1 MEGGHLPSNEAAC
14 SRKIQRNYGDER
26 SDPVSGVSDES
37 NSPRVAR
44 IPDFSHPDEL
54 VAIRKENTSLK
65 AQVNSLKAEIYDAV
79 QKRPSKELEKLKSV
93 HDRKVAHIKQRYKQ
107 HIQELKRGHAKESGS
122 FRRETDTGL
131 SISALQDD
139 PPNVREHLLE
149 ARGENT
155 CAQQRVLAAQEKIA
169 QVEGERDAATAH
181 VVAAAA
187 ANRQT
192 QEELSVQK
200 SLVAALQQQVAS
212 AVAETDVLRKEYAAA
227 DSSLRTSEKLRADLQ
242 AKDAIVTEMRN
253 TIRDSI
259 IDMGELKRKLATA
272 VVEKQA
278 GVTVAEHSGVKRL
291 LMLSDERVRALEE
304 EIARLKLDHVTGTV
318 TTEEHSE
325 AKRRLADRVQ
335 QQDGEITLLR
345 TEMQTLSV
353 AGHATNVRIQ
363 ELYAWAQKEAQQVQ
377 DKQQQVTQLKL
388 QVDVLHCEKQDL
400 QGENQDLATKV
411 RAFRDKLE
419 SSSTELAKQK
429 ESGSAVAAGLRA
441 TVLHLQRQLTLL
453 QKEQRMPLPPPP
465 PPQPPTFLQQSV
477 PLPPLLPVISMW
489 PTGGATALPP
499 QQLGSGG
506 NLHTQCVAE
515 ELQGKLSWAM
525 HAFQQKQAELAQVR
539 IQLTWAQE
547 AFTKLYNNAAH
558 ETCEIHR
565 QQATDI
571 VRRRNIINVTRL
583 AQLEARVAV
592 VDVALVATAGDTAQ
606 KSWRESAERRLSEY
620 LFARETEWS
629 AQLADLQ
636 AQLWEAQTTS
646 LVVVRQLQTEKELS
660 ARTAQC
666 AAEQTQQLRRLQ
678 LAANQ
683 VLGRMQESHP
693 AECEQLLQEMRW
705 LQPHATS
712 TELDIYAVLSLL
724 GRLESRD
731 VERHTRIAAGAVVLG
746 AASPAQ
752 TTPRHQA
759 PPAVLDLTA
768 DSDSDC

>member
-1 MEGGHLPSNEAAC
+1 
-14 SRKIQRNYGDER
+14 
-26 SDPVSGVSDES
+26 
-37 NSPRVAR
+37 
-44 IPDFSHPDEL
+44 
-54 VAIRKENTSLK
+54 
-65 AQVNSLKAEIYDAV
+65 
-79 QKRPSKELEKLKSV
+79 
-93 HDRKVAHIKQRYKQ
+93 
-107 HIQELKRGHAKESGS
+107 
-122 FRRETDTGL
+122 
-131 SISALQDD
+131 
-139 PPNVREHLLE
+139 
-149 ARGENT
+149 
-155 CAQQRVLAAQEKIA
+155 
-169 QVEGERDAATAH
+169 
-181 VVAAAA
+181 
-187 ANRQT
+187 
-192 QEELSVQK
+192 
-200 SLVAALQQQVAS
+200 
-212 AVAETDVLRKEYAAA
+212 
-227 DSSLRTSEKLRADLQ
+227 LRTSETRLADRDVTVEKLRADLQ

-259 IDMGELKRKLATA
+259 IDTGELKRNLATA
-272 VVEKQA
+272 VAEKQT
-278 GVTVAEHSGVKRL
+278 GITPKEHNGVKRQL
-291 LMLSDERVRALEE
+291 VLSDERVRALDG
-304 EIARLKLDHVTGTV
+304 EIARLKSDQVKDAV

-325 AKRRLADRVQ
+325 VKRRLADRVQ
-335 QQDGEITLLR
+335 QQDGEIARLR
-345 TEMQTLSV
+345 IEMQALSV

-363 ELYAWAQKEAQQVQ
+363 QLYAWAQKEAHQVQ

-388 QVDVLHCEKQDL
+388 QVDVLQREKQDL
-400 QGENQDLATKV
+400 QREKQDLATKV
-411 RAFRDKLE
+411 QTFRDNLE

-441 TVLHLQRQLTLL
+441 TALHLQRQLNLQ
-453 QKEQRMPLPPPP
+453 QKEHRTPLLPPP
-465 PPQPPTFLQQSV
+465 PPQPPAFLQPSV
-477 PLPPLLPVISMW
+477 PFPPLLPVISMW
-489 PTGGATALPP
+489 ATGGATALPP

-620 LFARETEWS
+620 RFARETEWS

-693 AECEQLLQEMRW
+693 AECEQLLQEMRR

>member
-14 SRKIQRNYGDER
+14 SRKIQINYGDER

-37 NSPRVAR
+37 NSPRVAL
-44 IPDFSHPDEL
+44 IPDFNHADEL
-54 VAIRKENTSLK
+54 VALK
-65 AQVNSLKAEIYDAV
+65 AQVNRLKAEIYDAT

-93 HDRKVAHIKQRYKQ
+93 HDAKVAHIKQRYKQ
-107 HIQELKRGHAKESGS
+107 HIQELKRGHAKESRS
-122 FRRETDTGL
+122 FRRETDTEL
-131 SISALQDD
+131 SVRALQDD
-139 PPNVREHLLE
+139 LHNVREHLME

-155 CAQQRVLAAQEKIA
+155 RAQQRAVDS
-169 QVEGERDAATAH
+169 ERNATTAD
-181 VVAAAA
+181 VAVAVA
-187 ANRQT
+187 ANRLT
-192 QEELSVQK
+192 QEEHSAQK
-200 SLVAALQQQVAS
+200 SLVAALHQHVAS
-212 AVAETDVLRKEYAAA
+212 AVAETDVLREEAATA
-227 DSSLRTSEKLRADLQ
+227 DSFLRTSETRFADQYVTVEKLRADLQ
-242 AKDAIVTEMRN
+242 VKDAIVTEMRN

-278 GVTVAEHSGVKRL
+278 RVTVAEHSGVKRQ
-291 LMLSDERVRALEE
+291 LMLSDERIRALEE
-304 EIARLKLDHVTGTV
+304 EIARLKLEHVTGTV

-335 QQDGEITLLR
+335 QQDGEIARLR

-353 AGHATNVRIQ
+353 AGHATNIRIQ
-363 ELYAWAQKEAQQVQ
+363 ELYAWAQKEAHQVQ

-388 QVDVLHCEKQDL
+388 QVDVLQREKQDL
-400 QGENQDLATKV
+400 QREKQDLATKV
-411 RAFRDKLE
+411 QTFRDNVE
-419 SSSTELAKQK
+419 SSNTELAKQK

-453 QKEQRMPLPPPP
+453 QKEQRTPLLPPPP
-465 PPQPPTFLQQSV
+465 PRPPTFPQPSA

-499 QQLGSGG
+499 QQYGSGG
-506 NLHTQCVAE
+506 SLHTQCLAE
-515 ELQGKLSWAM
+515 ELQGKLSWSM

-539 IQLTWAQE
+539 IKLTWAQE

-558 ETCEIHR
+558 EACEIHR

-583 AQLEARVAV
+583 AHLEARVAV
-592 VDVALVATAGDTAQ
+592 VDVALAATAGNTAQ

-620 LFARETEWS
+620 LFSRETEWS

-646 LVVVRQLQTEKELS
+646 LVVVRQLQAEKELS

-683 VLGRMQESHP
+683 VLGKMQESHP
-693 AECEQLLQEMRW
+693 AECEQLQQEMRR
-705 LQPHATS
+705 LQPQATS

-731 VERHTRIAAGAVVLG
+731 VARHTGNGDGAVVLA
-746 AASPAQ
+746 AASPVQ
-752 TTPRHQA
+752 TTPSLPT
-759 PPAVLDLTA
+759 PPTVLDLTA